1 MMRRTTYTS
10 KRIIKMLFGILTI
23 LLLSTQEIWGQTYSI
38 DLYAQNYAGGSGT
51 KNDPYLI
58 SNDKELA
65 KLARDVNN
73 GNTSQAFLGKYFKL
87 TADIDLSGG
96 IWMPIGKY
104 YNYGNGN
111 GNNRLFFGKFDG
123 NGHVIKNMHIQ
134 WEGTDAW
141 SAWGLFSTLQGSSS
155 TNLTTVTNLIIE
167 NAVVEKKPGFKPYGP
182 GYNVGVVAGEIY
194 GNTELSNIIIRG
206 SEIKDNDETY
216 EINNES
222 KIGGISGNVQ
232 TDSKNET
239 FRIFNI
245 AADTKINMLKN
256 TSVFNN
262 KFHIAQGFGR
272 FSYDMKGGDNII
284 EPTNIYLFGN
294 GLNIENTSTN
304 INKGGITAN
313 CQNENNAKK
322 YTSTWYYTQ
331 DVTGGKNLGIKV
343 NAATFANDFVDKANT
358 LITTKSLEEDKNPWT
373 FTNGALNMYS
383 KIDVSLVENTYN
395 RNDLQ
400 VSYTLTSNQ
409 FKDEYTFSW
418 TVEGEAIT
426 PNKGSNGKTITL
438 PLSNKKRTGVVI
450 ITNGNTGSVILKK
463 HFEIKPKYY
472 SIDLY
477 ADSYSGGT
485 GTKEDPIIISSDLE
499 LAKLARDVETWQ
511 MKDSKYFKL
520 ANDISLDKGLWMPI
534 GNTKYSWAFFKGK
547 FDGDGHT
554 IDNMHI
560 CWKDNSGS
568 WGAWGLFSVLNGQAS
583 DEARVCRI
591 TNLIIDNAVVEKEE
605 GYMPVGNG
613 LNIGILAGELAGG
626 NSEIS
631 NIIIRN
637 SKITDN
643 KETYT
648 TPEIAVGGIVGKA
661 VDGQIYR
668 IYNLSSEA
676 DINMFDHASLKS
688 GNTCLAEGIGYYG
701 VVNNSNSFVILPT
714 NIYVHGKVSTAN
726 NRCKVGEV
734 VGNRNVNAESGETA
748 TWYYANKTNSSSS
761 NIATNGT
768 QKSEVDFATTFA
780 SQNNLYISA
789 NNFQDK
795 LNWSYTSGTGFNFG
809 STKLTVKRG
818 YNTIITAETI
828 EGNAGNEKYFW
839 YTSSDKKNWTL
850 QNENNAYND
859 FSISLEDYDQFVYA
873 LLEDGSSQSGVA
885 KIDARKVD
893 AVMKTNEETN
903 TLYIE
908 ITNNI
913 WENNDKLNVTY
924 SWVKNGKE
932 ETVAPTFDKSS
943 LAPTD
948 KLSCHVIVTTKDGVE
963 LLNKWLVY
971 AKSVVYLCPAGVTVT
986 TADGKTISY
995 NAGDDSNDGL
1005 TPATAVRTWKGA
1017 YSKLTVKGSWDDNTI
1032 VLMGKSDQSVT
1043 NDGSDGFP
1051 NNNDYYSSSE
1061 KWENAKASSPFFR
1074 NTTITGSWDGVD
1086 YKGVIEMYGGHY
1098 RNHSI
1103 AIFGDTRFQYLA
1115 FNRNPN
1121 NTEGDYFDILYCQ
1134 FYNLEMGEGIQMTNY
1149 QKMYQ
1154 GDGTIKGAVS
1164 TSFQIFG
1171 GFMDDNRFSP
1181 LSTEGN
1187 LKKMDDALPHGRE
1200 GFKIKI
1206 KSGHFSTICVGGRQ
1220 TTDNRNGV
1228 MGSPNM
1234 PIKCTIDV
1242 DIDRNFNDN
1251 HNENNSDLD
1260 VAVVLAGNHEGAM
1273 VGDVDI
1279 IIKSGKIGRVVNG
1292 SLGARRNTSNYNAPY
1307 NTYMGR
1313 ANILIDPEHSENN
1326 NNTDINSRVEIT
1338 EIYGGSTG
1346 RGFQGGQWIENPFYG
1361 YSTITIKGGTFLI
1374 PTKCTPEE
1382 IFSGIYGA
1390 GAGGM
1395 NGIGDDTNHTTD
1407 ERIPYWTNSSTKSV
1421 MAFGNYYTA
1430 KNNLCMYKCYNADTH
1445 TYTEVDPRLTNNKI
1459 IIEGGI
1465 FGSETRKIDG
1475 IYGGGSGYMS
1485 KDLWIADSKP
1495 STYGGNIYGKAGETV
1510 TSLTIN
1516 GGEFY
1521 CKNGI
1526 FAGGR
1531 GTDYYYATKAY
1542 NGNPDD
1548 YQELGKIY
1556 GNVELTINGGKFH
1569 CPIFGGGYGVAD
1581 AKLLN
1586 SNNINTLENMARL
1599 YGSSTVKINGGT
1611 FFENIYGGGDM
1622 AVVEKGT
1629 NVIISDRADI
1639 RADVF
1644 AGGNGRIKR
1653 ADTDYTINNNTW
1665 HPEKVGKVLGNTN
1678 LTFFGSTKV
1687 APYIYGDIYG
1697 GGNLAQ
1703 VEGDTHINM
1712 YAANFAG
1719 EIFGG
1724 GKGRITD
1731 NNGKELYTYADV
1743 TGNTFVSLA
1752 KDQGVQ
1758 INDKEKEEDNYSINV
1773 IWNKKLDSTK
1783 ENFIEWD
1790 TNKAKFFADGKFLNP
1805 HNIYGGGNLA
1815 CNVTGKAT
1823 LNIQKGMTPFSLLKT
1838 TEWKVAYDDNNNP
1851 HFSVFGGGYGL
1862 NTTVDNTDVTVNVEG
1877 DYSVYDAEIEDDTE
1891 QLSKGQTPLRA
1902 KSDMNVFDNSKG
1914 IPNFTIL
1921 AVLGGGYA
1929 GTVDNDAKV
1938 TIDGKTFIHR
1948 VYGGG
1953 FGDPKSTSNNETGKI
1968 GGNTEV
1974 YVKGGNIYGDVFGGG
1989 AGVKPKKDASS
2000 TYTYFTNVAK
2010 VYETT
2015 KVEVSDDAHVYG
2027 NVYGGGDMANIGS
2040 YETHDNPEAY
2050 FGNKPKSISTFDQTN
2065 GKFISYEATDYKS
2078 FVNIIGGNIFGEI
2091 FAGGKGLKKAEA
2103 PEYNKVGRINGNT
2116 ILHIANTNEAGME
2129 RITPMVWNRV
2139 YGGCAYGVVDGNT
2152 LVHVEG
2158 GMLGLNIFGGGYGD
2172 IPITNDKTD
2181 DNSGQSTASS
2191 TLEQVLGK
2199 KDTKNEGTY
2208 ACILGNTKVQIDGG
2222 EWLWDRKADKNGNIT
2237 TWLDVQSD
2245 SEKVCENL
2253 DEFKDI
2259 IYAIHNANTLGE
2271 ITNAK
2276 AKAAMSR
2283 IINNKDTKEFFE
2295 LTDGDFGSASFSKNH
2310 NIFGGGNRACYVG
2323 YDINGN
2329 STGDGTGE
2337 AIVEIN
2343 HSPVTEI
2350 IGANGKSLNIL
2361 DFTTL
2366 QGLCWYLAEKN
2377 SNNPQF
2383 SVFGAGYGANTKV
2396 RNAKVYAQAG
2406 AMIEENG
2413 TPNKIN
2419 GKYFRYAS
2427 QEEDRLKYT
2436 NFETNLYIDYMAVS
2450 KEDKKLYYGSVDG
2463 TSDDADTF
2471 RRYYN
2476 TRMAWILG
2484 IPGFTFQEI
2493 HGGGFSG
2500 YVKEDTYVE
2509 TNNQLTCYNIYGGGL
2524 GALPYGT
2531 LNETT
2536 DKDNHYDFGSVGG
2549 NSKVFFKS
2557 GNVARNVY
2565 GGGAGIE
2572 SIRVSGNNIVSL
2584 DSKTGSII
2592 DFPDMAR
2599 VKGKTEV
2606 HIYGEN
2612 VGVPPLVIDRTVI
2625 MGNVYGG
2632 GDVANVGLNTQ
2643 KATAKK
2649 IDDAESLS
2657 PSNFTSFV
2665 NVRGGTILSKIFAG
2679 GNGRTADVCGD
2690 YTKLG
2695 GIYGNACVVTGRP
2708 VMTYPYNEFATG
2720 STTEYTSTSLNPS
2733 EEKYLVNPDA
2743 TVNKDLMPSIMNSIY
2758 GGGQNGTVY
2767 GNTLVAIKDGA
2778 LYYNIF
2784 GGGWGDEE
2792 TNTSANITGNTNLSI
2807 TGGQAMLTSYW
2818 STTMRN
2824 WEPATI
2830 VGDKTYSPQYIP
2842 ATQKFKV
2849 NHNIYGGGDKTC
2861 VVGEKDK
2868 DGNLVENSGNTY
2880 IKLEKGLLHDNTQ
2893 LLSGVST
2900 TQFFNSNEWKEIFN
2914 KVGSPHF
2921 CVFGGGF
2928 GEKTFVLNDSHIEV
2942 AMEARGSIN
2951 KGNDIIKGEEHK
2963 HFFSD
2968 YSMMDIVGGGFSG
2981 QVNGTTHIY
2990 GAGGASCRR
2999 VFGGGFYSSV
3009 KATDINIKAID
3020 CHDIFG
3026 GGFMGDVEKETK
3038 VVIGSQDSKTSTFG
3052 NDDIYIHG
3060 NVYGGNDVSGAV
3072 NIVLDSNG
3080 YFKDNGG
3087 TGTNVNIY
3095 GGHIYGDVYGAGNGN
3110 YLYALDKKGNKKV
3123 TVNEY
3128 YPVNPNDSESETI
3141 PLVYTVP
3148 MRETMPSYMAASDA
3162 AKIVNINSWR
3172 PITNKV
3178 NIDIKGN
3185 STSDIIT
3192 IDGDV
3197 YGGGNSASVKK
3208 VHDYDSDNQEGA
3220 IKINIGNNVNIRS
3233 VFMGCNGE
3241 ALFAKSEDNDF
3252 MNKFQKLNGDV
3263 ENGKE
3268 LNLADTIDWI
3278 NDPSNKGISTIY
3290 LSTENAQRP
3299 LVYPHLLDLYFQSVE
3314 TDIQGQLTWN
3324 GSESGDGLTN
3334 CNIGTFCCGGN
3345 RGNMSVYPNSVG
3357 NVVDYTFPA
3366 GLVITNKIVGGCN
3379 NANYN
3384 YKDLVTHEGGYLLG
3398 NTHSEYPFIKLTI
3411 KNKFEPKEDN
3421 NAYIGG
3427 NVYGGCY
3434 QAGTVRGDISV
3445 ILQSDMLEGKS
3456 KEKLD
3461 NSNDFLSS
3469 KPQYSALNVY
3479 GAGYGMESYV
3489 YGNTDV
3495 RVAEGMKCDT
3505 VSTTS
3510 DIFNASGVSAN
3521 FVYGGGQQGNVIG
3534 VTNVD
3539 VLNGHIYKSVTG
3551 GSYSGYVWGSTQVK
3565 VGYPIYYKV
3574 KDKQSG
3580 IYLLNRSDKN
3590 NKFID
3595 HEGNT
3600 ETGAIL
3606 SDLASETIKQDIKL
3620 IAGDIISQAV
3630 YESIIGKQGLTTE
3643 FVKNDC
3649 FEKCISKPASPLTWN
3664 DINIKIG
3671 EAVYGGGYSVA
3682 QGTSVLAN
3690 DSTVLKYTDRYN
3702 IDKAFTTENSRLV
3715 DLAELPNG
3723 TTKGFGG
3730 NTTILVADNS
3740 NPSSTRDHITIS
3752 HQEMKSIVLPKG
3764 TDLFGY
3770 YYKDKNGNY
3779 RYISLQDHY
3788 FYGGGE
3794 EYAKPEEQGTDKN
3807 IYVYD
3812 SEGGIF
3818 GDGHQ
3823 SYAEGFR
3830 SADLTGYGFAG
3841 TTINKPKIIN
3851 TFQRMDILRLEDNCF
3866 NVLGARDYATNV
3878 TNKTP
3883 YSIARVGEIQMFAKN
3898 IALKGNK
3905 LQGKTV
3911 NRARNYMGLANNIHY
3926 VGAVTS
3932 NVPFN
3937 EASKEAWRN
3946 DTGEIPASG
3955 DYANKSYLEVKQSY
3969 IDQYKKDTD
3978 EATFQK
3984 RNEGTAKNMIGI
3996 ASGYALKIQNVQE
4009 LYDANKKIVDKIYY
4023 GPIYGVIEMNL
4034 IDVREDEGGGYVY
4047 ADNVHKRDNGN
4058 NPDFLET
4065 TGNFVFP
4072 YDAKQNRYIVDDCFP
4087 TGFSGLKT
4095 NDPDSEIDVHYWYV
4109 TGFNYYYNAH
4119 ITCFTYKDAMKFNN
4133 DNSDGL
4139 TVLAGLKPNQPVT
4152 VHSWKMRSGHPDNKN
4167 DYSCDLEYRNYLP
4180 GKTEGN
4186 VDIDNEDVAGK
4197 YTLRVG
4203 GSSSYTYSNPEA
4215 SDTEDANKGFAA
4227 VLPMNAT
4234 GAFDSNNYIR
4244 QALPSELNN
4253 GDAKI
4258 SFELSDN
4265 VNNTTTEYFNKHLSK
4280 KCLATLILKA
4290 PAYSKYNSE
4299 KDNKPIISKVATSTF
4314 FTLSATGNYE
4324 KVENNTNLSEGKDYY
4339 IKNGI
4344 EGEYA
4349 KVNNTTKIFKK
4360 NTDGYAPV
4368 NNIKDVIAGEN
4379 YFCEVPR
4386 IYTYTIYL
4394 TIEYVQG
4401 PNING
4406 NITVDNCALPGEM
4419 IRLKKNNV
4427 TIAADQAFSA
4437 NGYYWRIG
4445 KRKKN
4450 ADGKWEFEDN
4460 TEWNITKKAAG
4471 YDTYKQGDA
4480 KTAEGLFKNCKY
4492 DKTNDY
4498 LDIPA
4503 YYFMNG
4509 YGVQLGI
4516 TMNGLD
4522 KIFTV
4527 DMDNDNE
4534 FLIHNY
4540 HRMNPH
4546 KEGLDLHL
4554 AEAIKR
4560 AKEEKDVATGTTTVP
4575 FAEPRIYISD
4585 LSDLTAFI
4593 NFIDTIGADG
4603 KAPRYGANAQFV
4615 LQKDL
4620 TVPSDFVCGTG
4631 IFHGIFH
4638 GNGHVIHGLPQD
4650 KSLLAENQGQ
4660 IYNLGLESG
4669 NIAAKGST
4677 NGGAYHCCF
4686 EQNPSSSPSS
4696 SEASSSLSD
4705 GVSTPFAPIVYRM
4718 DGSADT
4724 HYTSDD
4730 FKYGRVAYDLNEY
4743 YLRARYSNEATNP
4756 DDMKALK
4763 YVYDYYANGD
4773 YQYANR
4779 TDAITGKNT
4788 GITYLRTGLDS
4799 DLPNYEQAETRHN
4812 QAHDIDKA
4820 RVKAGSSSASSS
4832 SPSSSTPSSS
4842 SPSSAPSSSSPSSF
4856 DGVSTPFAYEPLF
4869 DANHAATTLAASNIM
4884 NDFIFWGQKLQ
4895 ATPESCP
4902 QAIESHQNCYMTNRV
4917 YRTAGYYGDTKLD
4930 AFHYNAYNY
4939 LGGTMTTYVHQP
4951 SITAIDF
4958 TCKGD
4963 ISKATKTINGIFYPP
4978 VDDNAKVFSDFSV
4991 KNDVTKNLLVYTNN
5005 NVDIDSDTEAYDVVN
5020 KYLRYNESTRESLI
5034 KGHHVFTNTEGF
5046 TTAFLHLVERT
5057 ADNKNSEGGICE
5069 NNNFCAPLPFTVTN
5083 RAWYVR
5089 KPQQYANDNTG
5100 AWEGICLPFTVHKVV
5115 ASINGEITHFYGIPT
5130 TDELSTP
5137 ALNTHTLH
5145 HEYWL
5150 RGLTTVG
5157 KDGTDIAATFQRPG
5171 LTSDGLFMPIAE
5183 SSGSTS
5189 AGSSS
5194 PSAGSGSTSAGS
5206 GSPSLSEG
5214 VSYTFATPFFI
5225 DTYESRLY
5233 NKDANPYYAAPHTY
5247 SNYPLLTSEVPYIVR
5262 FPGDG
5267 YYEFDLSSKFYND
5280 ILGKS
5285 EPEQTVAFNAY
5296 GYENM
5301 ETSYGSITIPVTKQ
5315 MATTKDGYTHCGTFA
5330 AKDIKKD
5337 AIYSMNDKGNA
5348 FISETSTATSI
5359 MPFRTYMTAKTT
5371 KAKALSYA
5379 PSMIKIAESTGI
5391 DKITPEIGVADK
5403 DDATGSYLIVRPIN
5417 NNKVRIESNISTTIY
5432 VYTITG
5438 QLYRILDVIPGNS
5451 VYSGFQQGAYIFGKA
5466 KIMVQ

>member
-1 MMRRTTYTS
+1 
-10 KRIIKMLFGILTI
+10 MLFGILTI
-23 LLLSTQEIWGQTYSI
+23 LLMSTQEIWGQTYSI

-206 SEIKDNDETY
+206 SVITDKDETY
-216 EINNES
+216 EINNET
-222 KIGGISGNVQ
+222 KIGGIAGNVQ

-245 AADTKINMLKN
+245 AADTQINMLKN
-256 TSVFNN
+256 TGVFNN
-262 KFHIAQGFGR
+262 KFCIAQGFGR
-272 FSYDMKGGDNII
+272 FSYNMKGGDNII

-294 GLNIENTSTN
+294 GLNIESSNSETNKN

-322 YTSTWYYTQ
+322 YASTWYYTQ
-331 DVTGGKNLGIKV
+331 NVDGGKNLGTQKTD
-343 NAATFANDFVDKANT
+343 AAFKGEFAKIANEF
-358 LITTKSLEEDKNPWT
+358 ITKNNLTEEKTAWYFN
-373 FTNGALNMYS
+373 NNNISMNNNL
-383 KIDVSLVENTYN
+383 DVYVVENYN
-395 RNDLQ
+395 RNDYN
-400 VSYTLTSNQ
+400 VSFSIEGISPETDYT
-409 FKDEYTFSW
+409 YTW
-418 TVEGEAIT
+418 KVDNKEIT
-426 PNKGSNGKTITL
+426 PAKGGKSISL
-438 PLSNKKRTGVVI
+438 ELSNKKRVGVVT
-450 ITNGNTGSVILKK
+450 ITDSKTQEVIMTKN
-463 HFEIKPKYY
+463 FVINPKYY

-477 ADSYSGGT
+477 ADSYAQGSGSET
-485 GTKEDPIIISSDLE
+485 DPYIISNDLE
-499 LAKLARDVETWQ
+499 LAKLAYDVNKGTATAG
-511 MKDSKYFKL
+511 KYFKL
-520 ANDISLDKGLWMPI
+520 SNDINLDKALWIPI
-534 GNTKYSWAFFKGK
+534 GSTNYEEKYFNGK
-547 FDGDGHT
+547 FDGDGYS
-554 IDNMHI
+554 IDNMRI
-560 CWKDNSGS
+560 LWTDTNNGWST
-568 WGAWGLFSVLNGQAS
+568 WGLFSAIKGTADN
-583 DEARVCRI
+583 EANFCRI
-591 TNLIIDNAVVEKEE
+591 TNLVMDHALIEKEPNTNQTE
-605 GYMPVGNG
+605 KSGNVAVLVGEVLTTGY
-613 LNIGILAGELAGG
+613 
-626 NSEIS
+626 SEVS
-631 NIIIRN
+631 NIIVRN
-637 SKITDN
+637 SVITDN
-643 KETYT
+643 NESYKRKQFR
-648 TPEIAVGGIVGKA
+648 VGGIIGNLE
-661 VDGQIYR
+661 DNHITR
-668 IYNLSSEA
+668 LFNLSAQVEIKMLSNA
-676 DINMFDHASLKS
+676 TLRDKCYM
-688 GNTCLAEGIGYYG
+688 AEGIGRYG
-701 VVNNSNSFVILPT
+701 APKTSSSYAIPLT
-714 NIYVHGKVSTAN
+714 NIYVHGSIETTINSNNCYVGGVIGNNAN
-726 NRCKVGEV
+726 N
-734 VGNRNVNAESGETA
+734 NNITSTSS
-748 TWYYANKTNSSSS
+748 TWYYTEAVSVTTS
-761 NIATNGT
+761 NVVNYGT
-768 QKSEVDFATTFA
+768 KQPLSDFANIFA
-780 SQNNLYISA
+780 ENCNSYIAEKNIDGKSVWTYI
-789 NNFQDK
+789 N
-795 LNWSYTSGTGFNFG
+795 SIGFKF
-809 STKLTVKRG
+809 SFTRLAVKRG
-818 YNTIITAETI
+818 FNAEITAETVK
-828 EGNAGNEKYFW
+828 GNAANEKYFW
-839 YTSSDKKNWTL
+839 YTSADKKIWEL
-850 QNENNAYND
+850 QNKDTASNP
-859 FSISLEDYDQFVYA
+859 FTLPRKDYDQYVYA
-873 LLEDGSSQSGVA
+873 ELADGSSRSGIIKIEAVRVEA
-885 KIDARKVD
+885 KLIS
-893 AVMKTNEETN
+893 NSGEN
-903 TLYIE
+903 TISVSV
-908 ITNNI
+908 TNNI
-913 WENNDKLNVTY
+913 WNNNDYLNITY
-924 SWVKNGKE
+924 SWVKNDDE
-932 ETVAPTFDKSS
+932 ERPVSTTSTYDKSK
-943 LAPTD
+943 LNKND
-948 KLSCHVIVTTKDGVE
+948 KLKCHVVVKSQDEIV
-963 LLNKWLVY
+963 LLDNWLVY
-971 AKSVVYLCPAGVTVT
+971 VKSVIYICPAGVTVGST
-986 TADGKTISY
+986 TY
-995 NAGDDSNDGL
+995 NAGNDDNDGL
-1005 TPATAVRTWKGA
+1005 TPKTAVKTWNGA
-1017 YSKLTVKGSWDDNTI
+1017 YSKLAKEGSWDDNII
-1032 VLMGKSDQSVT
+1032 VLMGRSDYNVTNNSSNGFTSVT
-1043 NDGSDGFP
+1043 FNKSAD
-1051 NNNDYYSSSE
+1051 
-1061 KWENAKASSPFFR
+1061 WETQKSTSPFFK
-1074 NTTITGSWDGVD
+1074 NATITGSWNDVD
-1086 YKGVIEMYGGHY
+1086 YHGVMQMKGGGNREESLPIY
-1098 RNHSI
+1098 
-1103 AIFGDTRFQYLA
+1103 GDTRFQYIT
-1115 FNRNPN
+1115 FERN
-1121 NTEGDYFDILYCQ
+1121 EYVSDKYDILYCQ
-1134 FYNLEMGEGIQMTNY
+1134 FYNLEMGEGIQMINY
-1149 QKMYQ
+1149 KDMFDA
-1154 GDGTIKGAVS
+1154 DGTIYGAKS

-1171 GFMDDNRFSP
+1171 GFNDDARFRN
-1181 LSTEGN
+1181 LWEGDN
-1187 LKKMDDALPHGRE
+1187 LKKMDESLPHGHE
-1200 GFKIKI
+1200 GFSIKI
-1206 KSGHFSTICVGGRQ
+1206 KSGHYSTICVGGRQ
-1220 TTDNRNGV
+1220 TQSNINGL

-1251 HNENNSDLD
+1251 HNDNQSTLD

-1292 SLGARRNTSNYNAPY
+1292 SLGAKRNVNGYNNAPY
-1307 NTYMGR
+1307 NTFMGR
-1313 ANILIDPEHSENN
+1313 ANILIDPAQSENN
-1326 NNTDINSRVEIT
+1326 KQAKDINSRVEIT

-1346 RGFQGGQWIENPFYG
+1346 RGFVDNEEVENPFYG
-1361 YSTITIKGGTFLI
+1361 QSTITIKGGTFLI
-1374 PTKCTPEE
+1374 PIGCNQDM

-1395 NGIGDDTNHTTD
+1395 NGIGDDDNHTPDT
-1407 ERIPYWTNSSTKSV
+1407 RIPYWNDVNTKSVINFGGYATAKDKLCLYHCYNSSTRT
-1421 MAFGNYYTA
+1421 FT
-1430 KNNLCMYKCYNADTH
+1430 DI
-1445 TYTEVDPRLTNNKI
+1445 DPRETSTNI

-1465 FGSETRKIDG
+1465 FGSSTKPIDG
-1475 IYGGGSGYMS
+1475 IYAGGSGYMS
-1485 KDLWIADSKP
+1485 LDLWPHGGIPSKV
-1495 STYGGNIYGKAGETV
+1495 GGNIYGKAGETV
-1510 TSLTIN
+1510 ASITIN

-1581 AKLLN
+1581 AKQK
-1586 SNNINTLENMARL
+1586 NNNTINTLENMARL

-1622 AVVEKGT
+1622 AVVGKET
-1629 NVIISDRADI
+1629 NVIISDSADI

-1644 AGGNGRIKR
+1644 AGGNGRTKR
-1653 ADTDYTINNNTW
+1653 ADTDYDIKDNTW
-1665 HPEKVGKVLGNTN
+1665 KPELVGKVVGNTN

-1731 NNGKELYTYADV
+1731 DKGYAIADEGLYTYANV

-1758 INDKEKEEDNYSINV
+1758 INDKEKEEDNFSINV
-1773 IWNKKLDSTK
+1773 IWNRKLDSTK
-1783 ENFIEWD
+1783 ENFIEWN
-1790 TNKAKFFADGKFLNP
+1790 TNKAEFFANGKFLNP

-1815 CNVTGKAT
+1815 CEVTGKAT

-1862 NTTVDNTDVTVNVEG
+1862 NTTVGNTDVTVNVEG

-1902 KSDMNVFDNSKG
+1902 KGEMNVFDNSKG

-1929 GTVDNDAKV
+1929 GTVKNDTKV

-1953 FGDPKSTSNNETGKI
+1953 FGDPTSTSNNNTGKI

-1989 AGVKPKKDASS
+1989 AGVKPKND
-2000 TYTYFTNVAK
+2000 TYFTDVAK
-2010 VYETT
+2010 VEGTT
-2015 KVEVSDDAHVYG
+2015 KVEISDDAHVYG
-2027 NVYGGGDMANIGS
+2027 DVYGGGDMANIGS
-2040 YETHDNPEAY
+2040 YITHTNKVEY
-2050 FGNKPKSISTFDQTN
+2050 YGNKPKSISTFDQTN
-2065 GKFISYEATDYKS
+2065 GNFISYKATDYKS
-2078 FVNIIGGNIFGEI
+2078 FVNIIGGNIFGKI

-2222 EWLWDRKADKNGNIT
+2222 AWLWDRKADKNGKIT
-2237 TWLDVQSD
+2237 TWLDVQTD
-2245 SEKVCENL
+2245 NEKVCENL

-2295 LTDGDFGSASFSKNH
+2295 MTDGDFGSARFSKNH

-2323 YDINGN
+2323 YGIDGN

-2350 IGANGKSLNIL
+2350 IGANGKSLDIL

-2396 RNAKVYAQAG
+2396 RNAKVYAQTG
-2406 AMIEENG
+2406 AMIELNG
-2413 TPNKIN
+2413 TPNKID
-2419 GKYFRYAS
+2419 GKSFRYAS

-2500 YVKEDTYVE
+2500 YVEDSTYVE
-2509 TNNQLTCYNIYGGGL
+2509 ANNQLACYNIYGGGL

-2643 KATAKK
+2643 KATAEK
-2649 IDDAESLS
+2649 IDVAKSLT

-2679 GNGRTADVCGD
+2679 GKGRTADVCGD

-2733 EEKYLVNPDA
+2733 EQQYLVNPDA
-2743 TVNKDLMPSIMNSIY
+2743 TVNKDLMPNIMNSVY
-2758 GGGQNGTVY
+2758 GGGQNGTIY

-2778 LYYNIF
+2778 LYYNVF

-2861 VVGEKDK
+2861 VVGERDK
-2868 DGNLVENSGNTY
+2868 DGNLVANSGNTY

-2900 TQFFNSNEWKEIFN
+2900 TQFFSSNEWKEIFN

-2928 GEKTFVLNDSHIEV
+2928 GEKTFVLSDSHIEV

-2951 KGNDIIKGEEHK
+2951 KGNDIIKGEEYK

-3020 CHDIFG
+3020 CQDIFG

-3060 NVYGGNDVSGAV
+3060 NIYGGNDVSGAI

-3197 YGGGNSASVKK
+3197 YGGGNSASVQK
-3208 VHDYDSDNQEGA
+3208 SDNQVGA

-3334 CNIGTFCCGGN
+3334 CTIGTFCCGGN
-3345 RGNMSVYPNSVG
+3345 RGNMSVYPDSVG
-3357 NVVDYTFPA
+3357 NVIDYTFPA

-3411 KNKFEPKEDN
+3411 KNQFKPKEDN

-3434 QAGTVRGDISV
+3434 QAGTVRGDIV
-3445 ILQSDMLEGKS
+3445 IDFQSDMLGGKS

-3479 GAGYGMESYV
+3479 GGGYGMESYV
-3489 YGNTDV
+3489 YGNTDII
-3495 RVAEGMKCDT
+3495 VAKGLKCSAP
-3505 VSTTS
+3505 STS
-3510 DIFNASGVSAN
+3510 SSGEFSASGVSAN

-3539 VLNGHIYKSVTG
+3539 VLNGHIYKAVTG

-3580 IYLLNRSDKN
+3580 IYLLDRTDKN
-3590 NKFID
+3590 NKYID
-3595 HEGNT
+3595 REGNT
-3600 ETGAIL
+3600 ESGAIL
-3606 SDLASETIKQDIKL
+3606 SNLASESIKQNIKL

-3630 YESIIGKQGLTTE
+3630 YESIIGKQGLTAE
-3643 FVKNDC
+3643 FVKTDC
-3649 FEKCISKPASPLTWN
+3649 FETCVSSPASPLTWD
-3664 DINIKIG
+3664 DINIQIG
-3671 EAVYGGGYSVA
+3671 EAIYGGGYSVA

-3740 NPSSTRDHITIS
+3740 APSSTRDHITIS
-3752 HQEMKSIVLPKG
+3752 HQEMKSIVLPNG

-3788 FYGGGE
+3788 FYGDG
-3794 EYAKPEEQGTDKN
+3794 YDKPVGQSDT

-3841 TTINKPKIIN
+3841 TTINNPKIIN

-3898 IALKGNK
+3898 IALYGNK
-3905 LQGKTV
+3905 LQEKSV
-3911 NRARNYMGLANNIHY
+3911 KRARNYMGLANNIHY

-3937 EASKEAWRN
+3937 EASKEAWRD
-3946 DTGEIPASG
+3946 DTGEVPASG

-3969 IDQYKKDTD
+3969 IDQYKDKD

-4047 ADNVHKRDNGN
+4047 ADNVHKRDNGKT
-4058 NPDFLET
+4058 PDFLET

-4072 YDAKQNRYIVDDCFP
+4072 YDTMQNRYIVDDCFP
-4087 TGFSGLKT
+4087 TGFNGLKT

-4119 ITCFTYKDAMKFNN
+4119 ITGFTYKDAMKFNN
-4133 DNSDGL
+4133 DNRDGL

-4152 VHSWKMRSGHPDNKN
+4152 IHSWKMRSGHPTDTNE
-4167 DYSCDLEYRNYLP
+4167 YSCDLEYRNYLTA
-4180 GKTEGN
+4180 GTEGN
-4186 VDIDNEDVAGK
+4186 VDIDNKNVAGG

-4203 GSSSYTYSNPEA
+4203 GSSSYTYSDPNA
-4215 SDTEDANKGFAA
+4215 ANIDAANKGFAA

-4290 PAYSKYNSE
+4290 PAYSVYNSE
-4299 KDNKPIISKVATSTF
+4299 DNNKPIISKVATSTF

-4324 KVENNTNLSEGKDYY
+4324 KVENNTNLSEDTTYY

-4349 KVNNTTKIFKK
+4349 KVDPNLIYQKDQ
-4360 NTDGYAPV
+4360 DGYALV
-4368 NNIKDVIAGEN
+4368 NISNVTVGNN

-4450 ADGKWEFEDN
+4450 ADGKWEFEDK
-4460 TEWNITKKAAG
+4460 TEWNTTNKATG

-4560 AKEEKDVATGTTTVP
+4560 AKKEKDAATGTTTVP

-4631 IFHGIFH
+4631 IFQGIFH

-4743 YLRARYSNEATNP
+4743 YLRARYSNDATKP

-4773 YQYANR
+4773 YQYAYR
-4779 TDAITGKNT
+4779 TDTITGKNT
-4788 GITYLRTGLDS
+4788 GITFLRTGLDS

-4820 RVKAGSSSASSS
+4820 RVKVASSSASSS
-4832 SPSSSTPSSS
+4832 T
-4842 SPSSAPSSSSPSSF
+4842 PSSF

-4869 DANHAATTLAASNIM
+4869 DDNHAATTLAASNIM

-4963 ISKATKTINGIFYPP
+4963 ISKSTGKNNGIFYPP

-4991 KNDVTKNLLVYTNN
+4991 KDDVTKNLLVYTNN
-5005 NVDIDSDTEAYDVVN
+5005 NVDINSDTEAYDVVN
-5020 KYLRYNESTRESLI
+5020 KNLSYNESTRESLI

-5100 AWEGICLPFTVHKVV
+5100 AWEGICLPFTIHKVV
-5115 ASINGEITHFYGIPT
+5115 ASINGEITHFYGTPT
-5130 TDELSTP
+5130 ADELSTP
-5137 ALNTHTLH
+5137 SLNTHTLH

-5150 RGLTTVG
+5150 RGLTTVD
-5157 KDGTDIAATFQRPG
+5157 KNGTDIAATFQRPG

-5183 SSGSTS
+5183 SSGSPS
-5189 AGSSS
+5189 AGSGST
-5194 PSAGSGSTSAGS
+5194 SAGSGSTSAGS

-5233 NKDANPYYAAPHTY
+5233 NKDANPYYDYATPHTY

-5262 FPGDG
+5262 FPGEG

-5301 ETSYGSITIPVTKQ
+5301 ETWYGSITIPVTKQ

-5348 FISETSTATSI
+5348 FISEASTATSV

-5371 KAKALSYA
+5371 KAKAMSYA
-5379 PSMIKIAESTGI
+5379 PYMIKIAESTGI
-5391 DKITPEIGVADK
+5391 DKIIPEIGVADK
-5403 DDATGSYLIVRPIN
+5403 DEATGSYLIVRPLT

-5451 VYSGFQQGAYIFGKA
+5451 VYSGFQQGAYIFGKT

>member
-23 LLLSTQEIWGQTYSI
+23 LLMSTQEIWGQTYSI

-58 SNDKELA
+58 SNDRELA

-141 SAWGLFSTLQGSSS
+141 SAWGLFSTLQGASS
-155 TNLTTVTNLIIE
+155 TNLTTVTNLIIK
-167 NAVVEKKPGFKPYGP
+167 NATVEKKPGFKPNGP

-206 SEIKDNDETY
+206 SEITDNDETY
-216 EINNES
+216 EINNET
-222 KIGGISGNVQ
+222 KIGGISGNIQ
-232 TDSKNET
+232 NDGTY
-239 FRIFNI
+239 RIFNI
-245 AADTKINMLKN
+245 AADTQINMLKN
-256 TSVFNN
+256 TGVYNN
-262 KFHIAQGFGR
+262 KFCIAQGFGR

-284 EPTNIYLFGN
+284 EPTNIYLFGK
-294 GLNIENTSTN
+294 GLKVESSNSETNKN
-304 INKGGITAN
+304 INKGGITAGYK
-313 CQNENNAKK
+313 NEGNANK
-322 YTSTWYYTQ
+322 YASTWYYTQ
-331 DVTGGKNLGIKV
+331 DVTGGKNLGTKV
-343 NAATFANDFVDKANT
+343 DAATFANDFVDKANT

-373 FTNGALNMYS
+373 FTNGTININS
-383 KIDVSLVENTYN
+383 KIDVKLVENTYN
-395 RNDLQ
+395 RNDSK

-426 PNKGSNGKTITL
+426 PNEGSNGKTITL
-438 PLSNKKRTGVVI
+438 PLNNKKRTGVVI
-450 ITNGNTGSVILKK
+450 ITDGNTNTVILKK
-463 HFEIKPKYY
+463 YFEINPKYY

-477 ADSYSGGT
+477 ADSYSGGM

-499 LAKLARDVETWQ
+499 LAKLARDVETLQ

-534 GNTKYSWAFFKGK
+534 GNTKHNWAFFKGK

-554 IDNMHI
+554 INNMHI

-568 WGAWGLFSVLNGQAS
+568 WGTWGLFSSLQSNNGS
-583 DEARVCRI
+583 NEAEKCMV

-605 GYMPVGNG
+605 GYMPVGQG
-613 LNIGILAGELAGG
+613 LYIGIIAGEMIGG
-626 NSEIS
+626 NIEIS
-631 NIIIRN
+631 NIIIRK
-637 SKITDN
+637 SKMTDN

-648 TPEIAVGGIVGKA
+648 TPEIAVGGIIGKA
-661 VDGQIYR
+661 QDGQTYR
-668 IYNLSSEA
+668 IFNLSAEV
-676 DINMFDHASLKS
+676 DINMFDHASQRS
-688 GNTCLAEGIGYYG
+688 SAYLAEGIGYYG
-701 VVNNSNSFVILPT
+701 WVNTSDSRVILPT
-714 NIYVHGKVSTAN
+714 NIYVHGKVSTADKDG
-726 NRCKVGEV
+726 RCKVGEV
-734 VGNRNVNAESGETA
+734 VGNRTIDSGSGQAA
-748 TWYYANKTNSSSS
+748 TWYYTNKASGPANNVMTS
-761 NIATNGT
+761 GT
-768 QKSEVDFATTFA
+768 QKKVDEFATTFA
-780 SQNNLYISA
+780 SQNNLYIST

-795 LNWSYTSGTGFNFG
+795 LNWSYTIGNGFNFG
-809 STKLTVKRG
+809 STKLTVKRD
-818 YNTIITAETI
+818 YNTIITAETVK
-828 EGNAGNEKYFW
+828 GNAANEKYFW
-839 YTSSDKKNWTL
+839 YTSTDKKNWTL
-850 QNENNAYND
+850 QNENNAYNN
-859 FSISLEDYDQFVYA
+859 FSISLEYYDQYVYA
-873 LLEDGSSQSGVA
+873 ILEDGSSQSGVA

-932 ETVAPTFDKSS
+932 DTVAPTFDKSS
-943 LAPTD
+943 LVPTD
-948 KLSCHVIVTTKDGVE
+948 KLSCHVIVTTQDGVE
-963 LLNKWLVY
+963 LLDKWLVY
-971 AKSVVYLCPAGVTVT
+971 AKSVVYLCPAGATGT
-986 TADGKTISY
+986 TAEGNTISY

-1005 TPATAVRTWKGA
+1005 TPKTAVRTWKGA
-1017 YSKLTVKGSWDDNTI
+1017 YSKLEKNGSWDDNTI

-1043 NDGSDGFP
+1043 NNGNDGFP
-1051 NNNDYYSSSE
+1051 CNNDYYSSSE

-1086 YKGVIEMYGGHY
+1086 YKGVIEMYGGNS

-1103 AIFGDTRFQYLA
+1103 AIFGDTRFQYLT

-1149 QKMYQ
+1149 TKPYL

-1220 TTDNRNGV
+1220 TTNNRNGV

-1251 HNENNSDLD
+1251 HNDNQSTLD

-1292 SLGARRNTSNYNAPY
+1292 SLGARRETSGYNAPY

-1313 ANILIDPEHSENN
+1313 ANILIDPAQSESNN
-1326 NNTDINSRVEIT
+1326 KNTDVNSRVEIT

-1346 RGFQGGQWIENPFYG
+1346 RGFQGGQLVENPFYG
-1361 YSTITIKGGTFLI
+1361 YSTITIKGGTFMI

-1407 ERIPYWTNSSTKSV
+1407 NRIPYWTNSSTKSV
-1421 MAFGNYYTA
+1421 MAFGNYDAA
-1430 KNNLCMYKCYNADTH
+1430 KANLCMYKCYNADTH

-1485 KDLWIADSKP
+1485 TDLWRASSIPSKE
-1495 STYGGNIYGKAGETV
+1495 GGNIYGKAGETV
-1510 TSLTIN
+1510 ASMTIN

-1531 GTDYYYATKAY
+1531 GTDYYYHTNSY
-1542 NGNPDD
+1542 DGTPDD
-1548 YQELGKIY
+1548 YQALGKIY

-1581 AKLLN
+1581 AQQRDNKTITTLN
-1586 SNNINTLENMARL
+1586 NMAHL
-1599 YGSSTVKINGGT
+1599 YGSSIVKINGGT
-1611 FFENIYGGGDM
+1611 FFDNIYGGGDM

-1629 NVIISDRADI
+1629 NVIISDSADI

-1644 AGGNGRIKR
+1644 AGGNGRTKR
-1653 ADTDYTINNNTW
+1653 ANSDYNIKDNTW
-1665 HPEKVGKVLGNTN
+1665 NPEKVGKVLGNTN

-1703 VEGDTHINM
+1703 VRGDTHINM

-1724 GKGRITD
+1724 GKGSITD
-1731 NNGKELYTYADV
+1731 GNGNTLYTYANV
-1743 TGNTFVSLA
+1743 NGNTFVSLA

-1773 IWNKKLDSTK
+1773 IWNRKLDSTK

-1790 TNKAKFFADGKFLNP
+1790 TNKTEFFANGKFLNP

-1838 TEWKVAYDDNNNP
+1838 EEWKVAYDDNNNP

-1862 NTTVDNTDVTVNVEG
+1862 NTTVGNTDVTVNVEG
-1877 DYSVYDAEIEDDTE
+1877 DYGVYDAEIEDDTE

-1902 KSDMNVFDNSKG
+1902 KGEMNVFDNSKG

-1929 GTVDNDAKV
+1929 GTVDKDAKV

-1989 AGVKPKKDASS
+1989 AGVKPKNDI
-2000 TYTYFTNVAK
+2000 YFTDVAK
-2010 VYETT
+2010 VDKTT

-2040 YETHDNPEAY
+2040 YETHDDPKTY
-2050 FGNKPKSISTFDQTN
+2050 YGNKPKSTSTFDQTN
-2065 GKFISYEATDYKS
+2065 GDFISYKATDYKS
-2078 FVNIIGGNIFGEI
+2078 FVNIVGGNIFGEI

-2222 EWLWDRKADKNGNIT
+2222 AWLWDRKADKNGNIT

-2295 LTDGDFGSASFSKNH
+2295 MKDGDFGSASFSKNH

-2323 YDINGN
+2323 YGIDGN

-2396 RNAKVYAQAG
+2396 RNAKVYAQTG
-2406 AMIEENG
+2406 AMIELNG
-2413 TPNKIN
+2413 TPNKID
-2419 GKYFRYAS
+2419 GKSFRYAS

-2484 IPGFTFQEI
+2484 IPSFTFQEI

-2500 YVKEDTYVE
+2500 YVDEDTYVE
-2509 TNNQLTCYNIYGGGL
+2509 ANNQLACYNIYGGGL
-2524 GALPYGT
+2524 GAMPYGT
-2531 LNETT
+2531 LNENK

-2572 SIRVSGNNIVSL
+2572 SIRVSGDNIVSL

-2606 HIYGEN
+2606 HVYGEN
-2612 VGVPPLVIDRTVI
+2612 VGVPPLVIERTVI

-2632 GDVANVGLNTQ
+2632 GDVANVGLDKQ
-2643 KATAKK
+2643 KATAEK
-2649 IDDAESLS
+2649 IDVAKSLT

-2679 GNGRTADVCGD
+2679 GKGRTADVCGD

-2733 EEKYLVNPDA
+2733 EQQYLVNPDA
-2743 TVNKDLMPSIMNSIY
+2743 TVNKDLMPNIMNSVY
-2758 GGGQNGTVY
+2758 GGGQNGTIY

-2778 LYYNIF
+2778 LYYNVF

-2861 VVGEKDK
+2861 VVGERDK

-2893 LLSGVST
+2893 LLPGVST
-2900 TQFFNSNEWKEIFN
+2900 TQFFSSNEWKEIFN

-2951 KGNDIIKGEEHK
+2951 KDNDIIKGEEHK

-2968 YSMMDIVGGGFSG
+2968 YSVMDIVGGGFSG
-2981 QVNGTTHIY
+2981 QVNGTTHIN

-2999 VFGGGFYSSV
+2999 VFGGGFYNSV

-3178 NIDIKGN
+3178 NINIKGN

-3197 YGGGNSASVKK
+3197 YGGGNSASVQK
-3208 VHDYDSDNQEGA
+3208 VHDYDSESQEGD

-3334 CNIGTFCCGGN
+3334 CTIGTFCCGGN

-3411 KNKFEPKEDN
+3411 KNQFKPKEDN

-3434 QAGTVRGDISV
+3434 QAGTVRGDIV
-3445 ILQSDMLEGKS
+3445 IDFQSDMLKGKS

-3479 GAGYGMESYV
+3479 GAGYGMDSYV

-3580 IYLLNRSDKN
+3580 IYLLNRTDKN
-3590 NKFID
+3590 NKYID
-3595 HEGNT
+3595 REGNT

-3606 SDLASETIKQDIKL
+3606 PDLASETIKQDIKL

-3630 YESIIGKQGLTTE
+3630 YESIIGKQGLTAE
-3643 FVKNDC
+3643 FVKTDC
-3649 FEKCISKPASPLTWN
+3649 FEKKCISKPASPLTWN

-3690 DSTVLKYTDRYN
+3690 DSTVLKYTDKYN
-3702 IDKAFTTENSRLV
+3702 IDKAFTTNNTHLV
-3715 DLAELPNG
+3715 GLDELPNK
-3723 TTKGFGG
+3723 TTEGFGG

-3740 NPSSTRDHITIS
+3740 DPSSTRDHITIS

-3770 YYKDKNGNY
+3770 YYKDKKGNY

-3788 FYGGGE
+3788 FYGDG
-3794 EYAKPEEQGTDKN
+3794 YAKPEEQGTDKY

-3841 TTINKPKIIN
+3841 TTINNPKIIN

-3898 IALKGNK
+3898 IALDGNK
-3905 LQGKTV
+3905 LQDKSV

-3937 EASKEAWRN
+3937 EASKEVWRN
-3946 DTGEIPASG
+3946 DTGEVPASG

-3969 IDQYKKDTD
+3969 IDQYKKDKD

-4119 ITCFTYKDAMKFNN
+4119 ITGFTYKDAMKFNN

-4139 TVLAGLKPNQPVT
+4139 TVLAGLKPNQPVA
-4152 VHSWKMRSGHPDNKN
+4152 VHSWKMRSGHPKDTNE
-4167 DYSCDLEYRNYLP
+4167 YSCDLEYRNYLHA
-4180 GKTEGN
+4180 GTEGN
-4186 VDIDNEDVAGK
+4186 VDIGNKDVAGG

-4203 GSSSYTYSNPEA
+4203 GSSSYTYSDPKAANIDA
-4215 SDTEDANKGFAA
+4215 ANKGFAA

-4234 GAFDSNNYIR
+4234 GAFDSKNYIR

-4290 PAYSKYNSE
+4290 PAYSEYKSE
-4299 KDNKPIISKVATSTF
+4299 NDNKPIISKVATSTF
-4314 FTLSATGNYE
+4314 FTKNSASGNYE
-4324 KVENNTNLSEGKDYY
+4324 KVENKTTLSEGIDYY

-4349 KVNNTTKIFKK
+4349 KVNTTTKIFKK
-4360 NTDGYAPV
+4360 DADGYAPV
-4368 NNIKDVIAGEN
+4368 NIKDVIAGDN

-4386 IYTYTIYL
+4386 VYTYTIYL

-4460 TEWNITKKAAG
+4460 TEWDITKKAAG

-4631 IFHGIFH
+4631 IFQGIFH

-4743 YLRARYSNEATNP
+4743 YLRARYSNDATKP

-4820 RVKAGSSSASSS
+4820 RVKVA
-4832 SPSSSTPSSS
+4832 
-4842 SPSSAPSSSSPSSF
+4842 SF

-4869 DANHAATTLAASNIM
+4869 DDNHAATTLAASNIM

-4963 ISKATKTINGIFYPP
+4963 ISKSTGKTNGIFYPP

-4991 KNDVTKNLLVYTNN
+4991 KDDVTKNLLVYTNN
-5005 NVDIDSDTEAYDVVN
+5005 NVDIDNDTEAYDVVN

-5069 NNNFCAPLPFTVTN
+5069 NNNFCAPIPFTITN

-5130 TDELSTP
+5130 ADELSTP
-5137 ALNTHTLH
+5137 SLNTHTLH

-5157 KDGTDIAATFQRPG
+5157 KNGTDIAATFQRPG

-5183 SSGSTS
+5183 SSGST
-5189 AGSSS
+5189 
-5194 PSAGSGSTSAGS
+5194 SAGSGSTSAGS

-5233 NKDANPYYAAPHTY
+5233 NKDANPYYATPHTY

-5262 FPGDG
+5262 FPGEG

-5285 EPEQTVAFNAY
+5285 EPEQTIAFNAY

-5315 MATTKDGYTHCGTFA
+5315 MATTKDGYTHCGTFT

-5348 FISETSTATSI
+5348 FISEASTATSV

-5379 PSMIKIAESTGI
+5379 PYMIKIAESTGI

-5403 DDATGSYLIVRPIN
+5403 DEATGSYLIVRPLT

-5451 VYSGFQQGAYIFGKA
+5451 VYSGFQQGAYIFGKT

>member
-1 MMRRTTYTS
+1 M
-10 KRIIKMLFGILTI
+10 
-23 LLLSTQEIWGQTYSI
+23 
-38 DLYAQNYAGGSGT
+38 
-51 KNDPYLI
+51 
-58 SNDKELA
+58 A

-167 NAVVEKKPGFKPYGP
+167 NAVVEKKQGFSPYGP

-206 SEIKDNDETY
+206 SEIKDKDETY
-216 EINNES
+216 EINRET
-222 KIGGISGNVQ
+222 KIGGIAGNVQ

-245 AADTKINMLKN
+245 AADTKINMLNN
-256 TSVFNN
+256 TSVYNN
-262 KFHIAQGFGR
+262 KFYIAQGFGR
-272 FSYDMKGGDNII
+272 FSYNMKGGDNII

-322 YTSTWYYTQ
+322 YASTWYYTQ
-331 DVTGGKNLGIKV
+331 DVTGGKNLGTKV
-343 NAATFANDFVDKANT
+343 DSATFANDFVDKANT
-358 LITTKSLEEDKNPWT
+358 LITTKSLEEDKNQWT
-373 FTNGALNMYS
+373 FSNGALNMYS
-383 KIDVSLVENTYN
+383 KIDVLLVENTYN
-395 RNDLQ
+395 RNDPQ

-418 TVEGEAIT
+418 TVEGKAIT
-426 PNKGSNGKTITL
+426 PNEGSNGKTISL

-463 HFEIKPKYY
+463 HFEINPKYY

-499 LAKLARDVETWQ
+499 LAKLARDVENWQ
-511 MKDSKYFKL
+511 MQDSKYFKL

-554 IDNMHI
+554 IDHMHI

-568 WGAWGLFSVLNGQAS
+568 WSAWGLFSVLNGQAS
-583 DEARVCRI
+583 DEARVCRV
-591 TNLIIDNAVVEKEE
+591 TNLIIDNAEVEKEE

-613 LNIGILAGELAGG
+613 LNIGILAGELVGG

-661 VDGQIYR
+661 QDGQIYR
-668 IYNLSSEA
+668 IFNLSSEA

-701 VVNNSNSFVILPT
+701 WVNNSNSFVILPT

-734 VGNRNVNAESGETA
+734 IGNRIVDNGTGETA

-818 YNTIITAETI
+818 YNTTITAETI
-828 EGNAGNEKYFW
+828 EGNAAKEKYFW

-859 FSISLEDYDQFVYA
+859 FSILLEDYDQYVYA

-913 WENNDKLNVTY
+913 WENNDNLNVTY

-932 ETVAPTFDKSS
+932 ESTAPTFDKSS
-943 LAPTD
+943 LAHTD
-948 KLSCHVIVTTKDGVE
+948 KLSCHVIVTTQDGVE

-971 AKSVVYLCPAGVTVT
+971 AKSVVYLCPAGATGT
-986 TADGKTISY
+986 TTEGNTISY
-995 NAGDDSNDGL
+995 KAGDDSNDGL
-1005 TPATAVRTWKGA
+1005 SPETAVRTWKGA
-1017 YSKLTVKGSWDDNTI
+1017 YSKLAVKGSWDDNII
-1032 VLMGKSDQSVT
+1032 VLMGRSDYNVTNNSSNGFTSVT
-1043 NDGSDGFP
+1043 F
-1051 NNNDYYSSSE
+1051 YSSSD
-1061 KWENAKASSPFFR
+1061 WEDKKSTSPFFK
-1074 NTTITGSWDGVD
+1074 NATITGSWNDVD
-1086 YKGVIEMYGGHY
+1086 YHGVMQMKGGGNREESLPIY
-1098 RNHSI
+1098 
-1103 AIFGDTRFQYLA
+1103 GDTRFQYIT
-1115 FNRNPN
+1115 FERSNVIS
-1121 NTEGDYFDILYCQ
+1121 DKYDILYCQ
-1134 FYNLEMGEGIQMTNY
+1134 FYNLEMGEGIQMKNY
-1149 QKMYQ
+1149 TESYN
-1154 GDGTIKGAVS
+1154 GDGTIVGAKS

-1171 GFMDDNRFSP
+1171 GFKDDNRFSP
-1181 LSTEGN
+1181 LSIEGN

-1220 TTDNRNGV
+1220 TTEKRNGV

-1242 DIDRNFNDN
+1242 DIDRKFNDN
-1251 HNENNSDLD
+1251 HNYNNSDLD

-1292 SLGARRNTSNYNAPY
+1292 SLGARRETTNNDGTYYNAPY

-1313 ANILIDPEHSENN
+1313 ANILIDPAHSESNN
-1326 NNTDINSRVEIT
+1326 KNTDVNSRVEIT

-1346 RGFQGGQWIENPFYG
+1346 RGFTRDQLVENPFYG
-1361 YSTITIKGGTFLI
+1361 YSTITIKGGTFTI
-1374 PTKCTPEE
+1374 PSECKPEE

-1407 ERIPYWTNSSTKSV
+1407 SRIPYWKDSSTKSV
-1421 MAFGNYYTA
+1421 MAFGDYNAA
-1430 KNNLCMYKCYNADTH
+1430 KANLCMYNCYNADTH
-1445 TYTEVDPRLTNNKI
+1445 TYTEVDPRLTHNKI

-1475 IYGGGSGYMS
+1475 IYAGGSGYMS
-1485 KDLWIADSKP
+1485 KDLWTTNGKP
-1495 STYGGNIYGKAGETV
+1495 SKDGGNIYGKAGETV
-1510 TSLTIN
+1510 ASITIN

-1521 CKNGI
+1521 CSKGI

-1542 NGNPDD
+1542 SGTPNE
-1548 YQELGKIY
+1548 YQDLGKIY

-1586 SNNINTLENMARL
+1586 SNNINTLNNMARL

-1629 NVIISDRADI
+1629 NVIISDSADI

-1644 AGGNGRIKR
+1644 AGGNGRTKR
-1653 ADTDYTINNNTW
+1653 ATDNSNIENNTW
-1665 HPEKVGKVLGNTN
+1665 NPEIVGKVLGNTN

-1731 NNGKELYTYADV
+1731 DKGKAIAKNLYTYADV

-1758 INDKEKEEDNYSINV
+1758 INDEEKEEDNFSINV
-1773 IWNKKLDSTK
+1773 IWNRKLDSTK
-1783 ENFIEWD
+1783 KNFIEWN
-1790 TNKAKFFADGKFLNP
+1790 TNKAEFFANGKFLNP

-1815 CNVTGKAT
+1815 CEVTGKAT

-1862 NTTVDNTDVTVNVEG
+1862 NTTVGNTDVTVNVEG
-1877 DYSVYDAEIEDDTE
+1877 DYGVYDAEIEDDTE

-1902 KSDMNVFDNSKG
+1902 KGEMNVFDNSKG

-1929 GTVDNDAKV
+1929 GTVKNDAKV

-1953 FGDPKSTSNNETGKI
+1953 FGDPTSTSNNNTGKI

-1974 YVKGGNIYGDVFGGG
+1974 YIQGAKIYGDVFGGG
-1989 AGVKPKKDASS
+1989 AGVKPKND
-2000 TYTYFTNVAK
+2000 TYFTDVAK
-2010 VYETT
+2010 VEGTT
-2015 KVEVSDDAHVYG
+2015 KVEISDDAHVYG
-2027 NVYGGGDMANIGS
+2027 DVYGGGDMANIGS
-2040 YETHDNPEAY
+2040 YITHTNKVEY
-2050 FGNKPKSISTFDQTN
+2050 YGNKPKSISTFDQTN
-2065 GKFISYEATDYKS
+2065 GNFISYKATDYKS
-2078 FVNIIGGNIFGEI
+2078 FVNIIGGNIFGKI

-2222 EWLWDRKADKNGNIT
+2222 AWLWDRKADKNGKIT
-2237 TWLDVQSD
+2237 RWLDVQTD
-2245 SEKVCENL
+2245 NEKVCENL

-2295 LTDGDFGSASFSKNH
+2295 MTDGDFGSARFSKNH

-2323 YDINGN
+2323 YGIDGN

-2350 IGANGKSLNIL
+2350 IGANGKSLDIL

-2396 RNAKVYAQAG
+2396 RKATVYAQTG
-2406 AMIEENG
+2406 AMIELNG
-2413 TPNKIN
+2413 TPNKID
-2419 GKYFRYAS
+2419 GKSFRYAS

-2500 YVKEDTYVE
+2500 YVDEDTYVE
-2509 TNNQLTCYNIYGGGL
+2509 ANNQLACYNIYGGGL
-2524 GALPYGT
+2524 GAMPYGT

-2536 DKDNHYDFGSVGG
+2536 DKDNQYDFGSVGG
-2549 NSKVFFKS
+2549 DSKVFIKS

-2572 SIRVSGNNIVSL
+2572 SIRVSGDNIVSL

-2606 HIYGEN
+2606 HVYGEN

-2632 GDVANVGLNTQ
+2632 GDVANVGLDSQ
-2643 KATAKK
+2643 KATAEK
-2649 IDDAESLS
+2649 IDVAKSLT

-2665 NVRGGTILSKIFAG
+2665 NVRGGTIFSKIFAG
-2679 GNGRTADVCGD
+2679 GKGRTADVCGD

-2708 VMTYPYNEFATG
+2708 VMTYPYNEFATD
-2720 STTEYTSTSLNPS
+2720 STTEYTSTSLDPS
-2733 EEKYLVNPDA
+2733 KQQYLVNPDA
-2743 TVNKDLMPSIMNSIY
+2743 TVNKDLMPNIMNSVY
-2758 GGGQNGTVY
+2758 GGGQNGTIY

-2778 LYYNIF
+2778 LYYNVF

-2868 DGNLVENSGNTY
+2868 DGNLVANSGNTY

-2900 TQFFNSNEWKEIFN
+2900 TQFFSSNEWKEIFN

-2928 GEKTFVLNDSHIEV
+2928 GEKTFVLSDSHIEV

-2951 KGNDIIKGEEHK
+2951 KGNDIIKGEEYK

-2968 YSMMDIVGGGFSG
+2968 YSVMDIVGGGFSG

-3020 CHDIFG
+3020 CQDIFG

-3060 NVYGGNDVSGAV
+3060 NIYGGNDVSGAI

-3185 STSDIIT
+3185 STSDMIT

-3197 YGGGNSASVKK
+3197 YGGGNSASVQK
-3208 VHDYDSDNQEGA
+3208 SDNQVGA

-3334 CNIGTFCCGGN
+3334 CTIGTFCCGGN
-3345 RGNMSVYPNSVG
+3345 RGNMSVYPDSVG
-3357 NVVDYTFPA
+3357 NVIDYTFPA

-3411 KNKFEPKEDN
+3411 KNQFEPKEDN

-3434 QAGTVRGDISV
+3434 QAGTVRGDIV
-3445 ILQSDMLEGKS
+3445 IDFQSDMLGGKS

-3469 KPQYSALNVY
+3469 KPKYSALNVY
-3479 GAGYGMESYV
+3479 GGGYGMESYV
-3489 YGNTDV
+3489 YGNTDII
-3495 RVAEGMKCDT
+3495 VAEGLKCSAP
-3505 VSTTS
+3505 STS
-3510 DIFNASGVSAN
+3510 SSGEFNASGVSAN

-3539 VLNGHIYKSVTG
+3539 VLNGHIYKAVTG

-3580 IYLLNRSDKN
+3580 IYLLDRTDKN
-3590 NKFID
+3590 NKYID
-3595 HEGNT
+3595 REGNT
-3600 ETGAIL
+3600 ESGAIL
-3606 SDLASETIKQDIKL
+3606 SNLASESIKQNIKL

-3630 YESIIGKQGLTTE
+3630 YESIIGKQGLTAE
-3643 FVKNDC
+3643 FVKTDW
-3649 FEKCISKPASPLTWN
+3649 FEKKGVPSPASPLTWD
-3664 DINIKIG
+3664 DINIQIG

-3740 NPSSTRDHITIS
+3740 APSSTRDHITIS
-3752 HQEMKSIVLPKG
+3752 HQEMKSIVLPNG

-3770 YYKDKNGNY
+3770 YYMHKDGNY
-3779 RYISLQDHY
+3779 RFISLQDSY
-3788 FYGGGE
+3788 FYGDG
-3794 EYAKPEEQGTDKN
+3794 YDKPVGQSDTDKN
-3807 IYVYD
+3807 IYMYD

-3841 TTINKPKIIN
+3841 TTINNPKIIN

-3898 IALKGNK
+3898 IALDGNK
-3905 LQGKTV
+3905 LQDKSV
-3911 NRARNYMGLANNIHY
+3911 KRARNYMGLANNIHY

-3946 DTGEIPASG
+3946 DTGEVPASG

-3969 IDQYKKDTD
+3969 IDQYKKDQD

-4047 ADNVHKRDNGN
+4047 ADNVHKRDNGKT
-4058 NPDFLET
+4058 PDFLET

-4072 YDAKQNRYIVDDCFP
+4072 YDTKQNRYIVDDCFP
-4087 TGFSGLKT
+4087 TGFNGLKT

-4119 ITCFTYKDAMKFNN
+4119 ITGFTYKDAMKFNN
-4133 DNSDGL
+4133 DNRDGL

-4152 VHSWKMRSGHPDNKN
+4152 IHSWKMRSGHPTDTNE
-4167 DYSCDLEYRNYLP
+4167 YSCDLEYRNYLP
-4180 GKTEGN
+4180 AKTEGN
-4186 VDIDNEDVAGK
+4186 VDIDNKDVAGG

-4234 GAFDSNNYIR
+4234 SAFDSNNYIR
-4244 QALPSELNN
+4244 QTLPSELNN

-4290 PAYSKYNSE
+4290 PAYSEYKSE
-4299 KDNKPIISKVATSTF
+4299 DNNKPIISKVATSTF

-4349 KVNNTTKIFKK
+4349 KVNTTTKIFKK
-4360 NTDGYAPV
+4360 NADGYAPV
-4368 NNIKDVIAGEN
+4368 NIKDVIAGDN

-4386 IYTYTIYL
+4386 VYTYTIYL

-4450 ADGKWEFEDN
+4450 ADGKWEFEDK
-4460 TEWNITKKAAG
+4460 TEWNTTNKATG

-4560 AKEEKDVATGTTTVP
+4560 AKEEKDAATGTTTVP

-4603 KAPRYGANAQFV
+4603 KVPRYGANAQFV

-4631 IFHGIFH
+4631 IFQGIFH

-4743 YLRARYSNEATNP
+4743 YLRARYSNDATKP

-4788 GITYLRTGLDS
+4788 GITFLRTGLDS

-4820 RVKAGSSSASSS
+4820 RVKVASSSASSS
-4832 SPSSSTPSSS
+4832 T
-4842 SPSSAPSSSSPSSF
+4842 PSSF

-4869 DANHAATTLAASNIM
+4869 DDNHAATTLAASNIM

-4939 LGGTMTTYVHQP
+4939 LGGIMTTYVHQP

-4963 ISKATKTINGIFYPP
+4963 ISKSTGKNNGIFYPP

-4991 KNDVTKNLLVYTNN
+4991 KDDVTKNLLVYTNN
-5005 NVDIDSDTEAYDVVN
+5005 NVDINSDTEAYDVVN
-5020 KYLRYNESTRESLI
+5020 KNLSYNESTRESLI

-5100 AWEGICLPFTVHKVV
+5100 AWEGICLPFTIHKVV
-5115 ASINGEITHFYGIPT
+5115 ASINGEITHFYGTPT
-5130 TDELSTP
+5130 ADELSTP
-5137 ALNTHTLH
+5137 SLNTHTLH

-5150 RGLTTVG
+5150 RGLTTVD
-5157 KDGTDIAATFQRPG
+5157 KNGTDIAATFQRPG

-5183 SSGSTS
+5183 SSGST
-5189 AGSSS
+5189 
-5194 PSAGSGSTSAGS
+5194 SAGSGSTSAGS

-5233 NKDANPYYAAPHTY
+5233 NKDANPYYATPHTY

-5262 FPGDG
+5262 FPGEG

-5285 EPEQTVAFNAY
+5285 EPQQTVAFNAY

-5348 FISETSTATSI
+5348 FISEASTATSV

-5371 KAKALSYA
+5371 KAKAMSYA
-5379 PSMIKIAESTGI
+5379 PYMIKIAESTGI
-5391 DKITPEIGVADK
+5391 DKIIPEIGMADK
-5403 DDATGSYLIVRPIN
+5403 DEATGSYLIVRPLT

-5451 VYSGFQQGAYIFGKA
+5451 VYSGFQQGAYIFGKT

>member
-1 MMRRTTYTS
+1 
-10 KRIIKMLFGILTI
+10 MLLGILTI
-23 LLLSTQEIWGQTYSI
+23 LLMSTQEIWGQDKYYSI

-51 KNDPYLI
+51 QNDPYLI
-58 SNDKELA
+58 SNDMELA

-73 GNTSQAFLGKYFKL
+73 GNTMQAFLGKYFKL
-87 TADIDLSGG
+87 TADIDLKNG

-111 GNNRLFFGKFDG
+111 SNNRLFFGKFDG

-134 WEGTDAW
+134 WEGKDAW
-141 SAWGLFSTLQGSSS
+141 SAWGLFSTLQGASSD
-155 TNLTTVTNLIIE
+155 NLTTVTNLIIK
-167 NAVVEKKPGFKPYGP
+167 NATVEKKPDYKPYGP
-182 GYNVGVVAGEIY
+182 GYNVGVVAGKLY
-194 GNTELSNIIIRG
+194 PNVELSNIIIRG
-206 SEIKDNDETY
+206 SVITDNDETY
-216 EINNES
+216 EINNET
-222 KIGGISGNVQ
+222 KIGGIAGNIQ
-232 TDSKNET
+232 DNGTY
-239 FRIFNI
+239 RIFNI
-245 AADTKINMLKN
+245 AADTQINMLKN
-256 TSVFNN
+256 TGVFNN
-262 KFHIAQGFGR
+262 KFCIAQGFGSL
-272 FSYDMKGGDNII
+272 SYDMNGGGNTIQ
-284 EPTNIYLFGN
+284 PTNIYLFGN
-294 GLNIENTSTN
+294 GLNVESSNSETN
-304 INKGGITAN
+304 KNIKKGGITAN
-313 CQNENNAKK
+313 CQNEGNANR
-322 YTSTWYYTQ
+322 YTSTWYYTTSV
-331 DVTGGKNLGIKV
+331 DGGKNLGTQKTD
-343 NAATFANDFVDKANT
+343 AAFKGEFAKIANEF
-358 LITTKSLEEDKNPWT
+358 ITKNNLTKEKTTWYFNNNNISMNKNQ
-373 FTNGALNMYS
+373 
-383 KIDVSLVENTYN
+383 DVYVVENYN
-395 RNDLQ
+395 RNDYN
-400 VSYTLTSNQ
+400 VSFSIDGISPETDYT
-409 FKDEYTFSW
+409 YTW
-418 TVEGEAIT
+418 KVDNKEIT
-426 PNKGSNGKTITL
+426 PLEGGKSISL
-438 PLSNKKRTGVVI
+438 ELSNKKRVGVVT
-450 ITNGNTGSVILKK
+450 ITNSKTHKVVMTKDFVIN
-463 HFEIKPKYY
+463 PKYY

-477 ADSYSGGT
+477 ADNYSGGT

-511 MKDSKYFKL
+511 MQECKYFKL
-520 ANDISLDKGLWMPI
+520 AKDISLDKALWMPI

-554 IDNMHI
+554 IANMHI

-568 WGAWGLFSVLNGQAS
+568 WGTWGLFSALQSKGSNETETCMV
-583 DEARVCRI
+583 
-591 TNLIIDNAVVEKEE
+591 TNLIIDHAVVEKEE

-613 LNIGILAGELAGG
+613 LYIGILAGEMIGG
-626 NSEIS
+626 NIEIS

-648 TPEIAVGGIVGKA
+648 TPEIAVGGIIGKA
-661 VDGQIYR
+661 QDGQTYR
-668 IYNLSSEA
+668 IFNLSCEA

-688 GNTCLAEGIGYYG
+688 DNTCLAEGIGYYG
-701 VVNNSNSFVILPT
+701 WVNNSNSFVILPT

-734 VGNRNVNAESGETA
+734 IGNRNVDNGTGETA

-761 NIATNGT
+761 NIATNGK
-768 QKSEVDFATTFA
+768 QKSEYEFATTFA

-795 LNWSYTSGTGFNFG
+795 LNWSYSVGTGFSFN

-818 YNTIITAETI
+818 STTIITAETVK
-828 EGNAGNEKYFW
+828 GNAENEKYFW
-839 YTSSDKKNWTL
+839 YTSTDKKNWTL
-850 QNENNAYND
+850 QNENNAYNN
-859 FSISLEDYDQFVYA
+859 FSLALKDYDQYVYA
-873 LLEDGSSQSGVA
+873 VLSDGSSQSGVA
-885 KIDARKVD
+885 MIEARRAD
-893 AVMKTNEETN
+893 AVMKHYEN
-903 TLYIE
+903 TIYIE
-908 ITNNI
+908 IKNNI
-913 WENNDKLNVTY
+913 WDNNDNLDITY
-924 SWVKNGKE
+924 SWVKNDVE
-932 ETVAPTFDKSS
+932 VSTEPTFDKST
-943 LAPTD
+943 LASTD
-948 KLSCHVIVTTKDGVE
+948 KLNCHVIVTTKDGVE

-986 TADGKTISY
+986 TANGSQWY
-995 NAGDDSNDGL
+995 NAGNDSNDGQS
-1005 TPATAVRTWKGA
+1005 PETAVKTWKGA
-1017 YSKLTVKGSWDDNTI
+1017 YSKLEKNGTWDDNTI
-1032 VLMGKSDQSVT
+1032 VLMGTSEDYVT
-1043 NDGSDGFP
+1043 NSTTDGFSSTGYWAT
-1051 NNNDYYSSSE
+1051 NNSGHGSE
-1061 KWENAKASSPFFR
+1061 YTLAKWNEAKKSSPLFK
-1074 NTTITGSWDGVD
+1074 NATIRGSWGGVD
-1086 YKGVIEMYGGHY
+1086 YAGEIRIRGG
-1098 RNHSI
+1098 NWWETGLT
-1103 AIFGDTRFQYLA
+1103 IFGDTRFQYITFRRA
-1115 FNRNPN
+1115 NEN
-1121 NTEGDYFDILYCQ
+1121 YDILYCN
-1134 FYNLEMGEGIQMTNY
+1134 YNNLEMGEGIQMKNY
-1149 QKMYQ
+1149 NEKFN
-1154 GDGTIKGAVS
+1154 GDGTLEGAKS
-1164 TSFQIFG
+1164 TSFEIFG
-1171 GFMDDNRFSP
+1171 GTLNDARFRP

-1187 LKKMDDALPHGRE
+1187 LKKMEESYPHGRE

-1206 KSGHFSTICVGGRQ
+1206 KSGHYSTICVGDRQ
-1220 TTDNRNGV
+1220 VNNYMNGI

-1234 PIKCTIDV
+1234 PIKCTIDI
-1242 DIDRNFNDN
+1242 DIDREYNDAHTADN
-1251 HNENNSDLD
+1251 GNMTPTLD
-1260 VAVVLAGNHEGAM
+1260 VAVILAGNHEGAM

-1279 IIKSGKIGRVVNG
+1279 VIKSGKIGRVVNG
-1292 SLGARRNTSNYNAPY
+1292 TLGNRREVNGYTNAPF
-1307 NTYMGR
+1307 NTFMGR
-1313 ANILIDPEHSENN
+1313 ANILIDPAQSEINQN
-1326 NNTDINSRVEIT
+1326 KDINSRVEIT

-1346 RGFQGGQWIENPFYG
+1346 RAFDTDGFIENPFYG
-1361 YSTITIKGGTFLI
+1361 QSTITIKGGTFL
-1374 PTKCTPEE
+1374 TPSTCNQDR

-1395 NGIGDDTNHTTD
+1395 NGIGDDTQKTPDT
-1407 ERIPYWTNSSTKSV
+1407 RIPYWEDSSKKSV
-1421 MAFGNYYTA
+1421 MKFGNYDDA
-1430 KNNLCMYKCYNADTH
+1430 IANLCMYKCYNSDTH
-1445 TYTEVDPRLTNNKI
+1445 TYTEIDPRQTCTKI
-1459 IIEGGI
+1459 IIEGGV
-1465 FGSETRKIDG
+1465 FGSAEKPIDG
-1475 IYGGGSGYMS
+1475 IYAGGSGYMS
-1485 KDLWIADSKP
+1485 SDLWNTSGVKP
-1495 STYGGNIYGKAGETV
+1495 SKDGGNIYGKAGETV
-1510 TSLTIN
+1510 ASLTIN

-1521 CKNGI
+1521 CDKGI

-1531 GTDYYYATKAY
+1531 GTDYYYQTNAY
-1542 NGNPDD
+1542 NGNSDEYKD
-1548 YQELGKIY
+1548 LGKIY

-1569 CPIFGGGYGVAD
+1569 CPVFGGGYGVAD

-1586 SNNINTLENMARL
+1586 SNDINTLNNMARL

-1611 FFENIYGGGDM
+1611 FFKNIYGGGDM

-1629 NVIISDRADI
+1629 NVIISDSADI

-1653 ADTDYTINNNTW
+1653 ANSDYNIKDDTWN
-1665 HPEKVGKVLGNTN
+1665 PEIVGKVLGNTN
-1678 LTFFGSTKV
+1678 LTFFGTTKV

-1703 VEGDTHINM
+1703 VEGDTHINI

-1724 GKGRITD
+1724 GKGRIT
-1731 NNGKELYTYADV
+1731 NGNGKAIAEGLYTYANV
-1743 TGNTFVSLA
+1743 NGNTFISLA

-1758 INDKEKEEDNYSINV
+1758 INDEKKEEDNYSINV
-1773 IWNKKLDSTK
+1773 IWNRKLDNTNK
-1783 ENFIEWD
+1783 ENFFDWD
-1790 TNKAKFFADGKFLNP
+1790 TNKTKFFANGKFLNP

-1815 CNVTGKAT
+1815 CNVSGKAT
-1823 LNIQKGMTPFSLLKT
+1823 LNILKGMTPFSLLKT
-1838 TEWKVAYDDNNNP
+1838 AEWKAAYDDNNNP

-1862 NTTVDNTDVTVNVEG
+1862 NTTVGYTDVTVNVEG
-1877 DYSVYDAEIEDDTE
+1877 DYSVYDAEIKDDTE

-1902 KSDMNVFDNSKG
+1902 KGEMNVFDNSKG

-1953 FGDPKSTSNNETGKI
+1953 FGDPTSTANNETGKI

-1974 YVKGGNIYGDVFGGG
+1974 YVKGGKIYGDVFGGG
-1989 AGVKPKKDASS
+1989 AGVKPKND
-2000 TYTYFTNVAK
+2000 TYFTDVAK
-2010 VYETT
+2010 VDKTT
-2015 KVEVSDDAHVYG
+2015 KVEISDDAKVYG

-2040 YETHDNPEAY
+2040 YEKHADPKTY
-2050 FGNKPKSISTFDQTN
+2050 YGNKPKSISTFDQTN
-2065 GKFISYEATDYKS
+2065 GDFISYEATDYKS
-2078 FVNIIGGNIFGEI
+2078 FVNIVGGNIFGEI
-2091 FAGGKGLKKAEA
+2091 FAGGKGLKKSEA

-2199 KDTKNEGTY
+2199 KDTNKEGTY
-2208 ACILGNTKVQIDGG
+2208 ANILGNTKVQIDGG
-2222 EWLWDRKADKNGNIT
+2222 AWLWDRKADKNGNIT
-2237 TWLDVQSD
+2237 TWLDAQSD

-2295 LTDGDFGSASFSKNH
+2295 MTDGDFGSARFTKNH

-2323 YDINGN
+2323 YDINGDSIGN
-2329 STGDGTGE
+2329 GTGE

-2343 HSPVTEI
+2343 HSPVTDI
-2350 IGANGKSLNIL
+2350 IGANGKSLDIL

-2377 SNNPQF
+2377 SNSPQF

-2406 AMIEENG
+2406 AMIEQNG
-2413 TPNKIN
+2413 NPYKID
-2419 GKYFRYAS
+2419 GKKYRYIS
-2427 QEEDRLKYT
+2427 QEEDRLEYT
-2436 NFETNLYIDYMAVS
+2436 NFETNLYMDYMAVS

-2463 TSDDADTF
+2463 TSDDDDTF

-2476 TRMAWILG
+2476 TRMAWTLG

-2500 YVKEDTYVE
+2500 YVDEDTYVE
-2509 TNNQLTCYNIYGGGL
+2509 ANNQLACYNIYGGGL

-2536 DKDNHYDFGSVGG
+2536 DKDNDYDFGSVGRD
-2549 NSKVFFKS
+2549 SKVFFKS

-2599 VKGKTEV
+2599 VNGKTEV
-2606 HIYGEN
+2606 HVYGEN
-2612 VGVPPLVIDRTVI
+2612 VGVPPLVIERTVI

-2649 IDDAESLS
+2649 IDDAESLT

-2665 NVRGGTILSKIFAG
+2665 NVRGGTILSKVFAG

-2708 VMTYPYNEFATG
+2708 VMTYPYNELATV
-2720 STTEYTSTSLNPS
+2720 STTDYTSNSLNPS
-2733 EEKYLVNPDA
+2733 EQEYLVNPDA
-2743 TVNKDLMPSIMNSIY
+2743 TVNKGLMPNIMNSVY
-2758 GGGQNGTVY
+2758 GGCQNGTVY
-2767 GNTLVAIKDGA
+2767 GNTLVAIKDGG

-2818 STTMRN
+2818 STTKRN

-2868 DGNLVENSGNTY
+2868 DGNLVANSGNTY

-2893 LLSGVST
+2893 LLSGVQT
-2900 TQFFNSNEWKEIFN
+2900 TQFFSSNEWKEIYN

-2942 AMEARGSIN
+2942 AMETRGSIN
-2951 KGNDIIKGEEHK
+2951 KDNDIVKGEEHK
-2963 HFFSD
+2963 HFVSD

-2981 QVNGTTHIY
+2981 QVNGTTHIN

-3009 KATDINIKAID
+3009 KATNIDIKAID

-3026 GGFMGDVEKETK
+3026 GGFMGDVEKGTK
-3038 VVIGSQDSKTSTFG
+3038 VVIGSQDGKTSTSTFG
-3052 NDDIYIHG
+3052 NGDIYIHG
-3060 NVYGGNDVSGAV
+3060 SVYGGNDVSGAV
-3072 NIVLDSNG
+3072 NVVLDSNG

-3128 YPVNPNDSESETI
+3128 YPVNPNDSESETV

-3148 MRETMPSYMAASDA
+3148 MRETMPSYIAASDA

-3197 YGGGNSASVKK
+3197 YGGGNSATVQK

-3278 NDPSNKGISTIY
+3278 NDPSNKGISTLY

-3299 LVYPHLLDLYFQSVE
+3299 LVYPHLLDLYFQPVE
-3314 TDIQGQLTWN
+3314 TDIQGELTWN
-3324 GSESGDGLTN
+3324 NGKSLTN
-3334 CNIGTFCCGGN
+3334 CTIGTFCCGGN
-3345 RGNMSVYPNSVG
+3345 RGNMNVYPNSAG

-3366 GLVITNKIVGGCN
+3366 GLVITDKIVGGCN

-3411 KNKFEPKEDN
+3411 KNKFEPKEEND
-3421 NAYIGG
+3421 AYIGG

-3434 QAGTVRGDISV
+3434 QAGTVRGDIAI

-3456 KEKLD
+3456 RTMLD
-3461 NSNDFLSS
+3461 KSNEYLSS
-3469 KPQYSALNVY
+3469 KPEFSALNVY
-3479 GAGYGMESYV
+3479 GAGYGMDSYV

-3495 RVAEGMKCDT
+3495 IVAEGLKCEAPSPSSE
-3505 VSTTS
+3505 V
-3510 DIFNASGVSAN
+3510 FKASGVSAN

-3580 IYLLNRSDKN
+3580 IYLLNRTDKN
-3590 NKFID
+3590 NKNID
-3595 HEGNT
+3595 REGNT
-3600 ETGAIL
+3600 ESGAIL
-3606 SDLASETIKQDIKL
+3606 SNLASESIKQNIKL

-3630 YESIIGKQGLTTE
+3630 YESIIGKQGLTEE
-3643 FVKNDC
+3643 FVKDSC
-3649 FEKCISKPASPLTWN
+3649 FDKCVSKLDTLTWD
-3664 DINIKIG
+3664 DINIQIG
-3671 EAVYGGGYSVA
+3671 EAIYGGGYSVA

-3690 DSTVLKYTDRYN
+3690 DSTVLKYTDKYN
-3702 IDKAFTTENSRLV
+3702 INKAFTTNNTHLV
-3715 DLAELPNG
+3715 GLDELPNK
-3723 TTKGFGG
+3723 TTEGFGG

-3740 NPSSTRDHITIS
+3740 APTSTLDTSSARDHIIIS

-3770 YYKDKNGNY
+3770 YYKDKDGNY

-3788 FYGGGE
+3788 FYGDG
-3794 EYAKPEEQGTDKN
+3794 YAKPEEQGTDKY

-3841 TTINKPKIIN
+3841 TTINNPKIIN

-3898 IALKGNK
+3898 IDLDDKK

-3911 NRARNYMGLANNIHY
+3911 KRARNYMGLANNIHY

-3937 EASKEAWRN
+3937 DASKEAWRN
-3946 DTGEIPASG
+3946 DIGQVPASG
-3955 DYANKSYLEVKQSY
+3955 KSYLEVKQSY
-3969 IDQYKKDTD
+3969 IDQYKNDAD

-4034 IDVREDEGGGYVY
+4034 IDVRADEGGGYVY
-4047 ADNVHKRDNGN
+4047 ADNVHKRDNGK

-4087 TGFSGLKT
+4087 TGFYGLDAEGKA
-4095 NDPDSEIDVHYWYV
+4095 NPDAKVDVHYWYV

-4119 ITCFTYKDAMKFNN
+4119 ITGYTYKDAMKFNN

-4139 TVLAGLKPNQPVT
+4139 TVLAGLKPNQPVA
-4152 VHSWKMRSGHPDNKN
+4152 VHSWKMRSGHPKDTN
-4167 DYSCDLEYRNYLP
+4167 DYSCDLEYRNYLNK
-4180 GKTEGN
+4180 KTTGN
-4186 VDIDNEDVAGK
+4186 VDMDNKDVAGR

-4203 GSSSYTYSNPEA
+4203 GSSSYTYSNPKA
-4215 SDTEDANKGFAA
+4215 ANVDDANKGFAA
-4227 VLPMNAT
+4227 ILPLNGSKAT
-4234 GAFDSNNYIR
+4234 YI
-4244 QALPSELNN
+4244 QQTLPTKLND

-4258 SFELSDN
+4258 SFELSDS
-4265 VNNTTTEYFNKHLSK
+4265 VNNTTTEYFNKHLSE

-4290 PAYSKYNSE
+4290 PAYSEYSE
-4299 KDNKPIISKVATSTF
+4299 TVKKPIISKVATSTF
-4314 FTLSATGNYE
+4314 FTLSDGKYNPVTSS
-4324 KVENNTNLSEGKDYY
+4324 KLSAGTTYY

-4349 KVNNTTKIFKK
+4349 EVKPDLIYQKTI
-4360 NTDGYAPV
+4360 DGYARV
-4368 NNIKDVIAGEN
+4368 NISDVSVGGN

-4450 ADGKWEFEDN
+4450 ADGKWEFEDA
-4460 TEWNITKKAAG
+4460 TEWDTTNKATG

-4527 DMDNDNE
+4527 DMDDDNK

-4546 KEGLDLHL
+4546 KEGLNLHL

-4560 AKEEKDVATGTTTVP
+4560 AKEEKEAAGTTTVP
-4575 FAEPRIYISD
+4575 LAEPRIYISD

-4660 IYNLGLESG
+4660 IYNLGLETG

-4686 EQNPSSSPSS
+4686 EQAQSSSPSFPSSSPSSPSLSEVPSS

-4743 YLRARYSNEATNP
+4743 YLRARYSNNASNP

-4779 TDAITGKNT
+4779 ADAITGKNT

-4820 RVKAGSSSASSS
+4820 RVKAASSS
-4832 SPSSSTPSSS
+4832 S
-4842 SPSSAPSSSSPSSF
+4842 SSAASSSSPSSF

-4869 DANHAATTLAASNIM
+4869 DANHADTTLTASNIM

-4895 ATPESCP
+4895 ATPESYP

-4963 ISKATKTINGIFYPP
+4963 ISKAIGTINGIFYPP

-4991 KNDVTKNLLVYTNN
+4991 KDDVTKNLLVYTNN
-5005 NVDIDSDTEAYDVVN
+5005 NADIDSDTEAYDVVN
-5020 KYLRYNESTRESLI
+5020 KYLSYNERTRESLI

-5083 RAWYVR
+5083 HAWYVR

-5100 AWEGICLPFTVHKVV
+5100 AWEGICLPFTVHKVA
-5115 ASINGEITHFYGIPT
+5115 ASINGEITHFYGTPT
-5130 TDELSTP
+5130 ADELSTP
-5137 ALNTHTLH
+5137 SLNTHTLH

-5157 KDGTDIAATFQRPG
+5157 KDGTDIVATFQRPG
-5171 LTSDGLFMPIAE
+5171 LS
-5183 SSGSTS
+5183 S

-5194 PSAGSGSTSAGS
+5194 AA

-5225 DTYESRLY
+5225 NTYESRLY
-5233 NKDANPYYAAPHTY
+5233 NKDANPYYANKHTY
-5247 SNYPLLTSEVPYIVR
+5247 SNYPLLTSEVPYVVR
-5262 FPGDG
+5262 FPGES

-5315 MATTKDGYTHCGTFA
+5315 MATTKDGYSHCGTFTA
-5330 AKDIKKD
+5330 TDIKKD
-5337 AIYSMNDKGNA
+5337 AIYGMNDKGNA
-5348 FISETSTATSI
+5348 FISDATTATSV

-5403 DDATGSYLIVRPIN
+5403 DEATGSYLIVRPLT

-5451 VYSGFQQGAYIFGKA
+5451 VYSGFQQGAYVFGKT